1 MNLKTWLIVEN
12 NMKQYPLNL
21 GLLIL
26 RLAFSVLM
34 LFHGYNKIVNGVGGI
49 EDNLIGKGLPGFI
62 AYGVYVGEVIAP
74 LMMIVGFRTRLA
86 ALIFAFNM
94 LVAALLA
101 HPSQIFSLTERGI
114 YSLETLALFLFGG
127 LALFFTGG
135 GKFAVSTK
143 SWWD

>member
-1 MNLKTWLIVEN
+1 
-12 NMKQYPLNL
+12 MKQQNIHF

-26 RLAFSVLM
+26 RLTLGVLM
-34 LFHGYNKIVNGVGGI
+34 LFHGYAKIINGVEGI
-49 EDNLIGKGLPGFI
+49 ENTLIDKGLPGFI

-101 HPSQIFSLTERGI
+101 HPNDIFALTDRGI

-135 GKFAVSTK
+135 GKFAVSSK